1 MFMNPI
7 EAMRKF
13 FESMVTF
20 KVSSII
26 STLTNL
32 QVQLISKK
40 DALSPEE
47 MDGELNRLEDVR
59 RILQQKLGSVQKPG
73 HTSDQAKD

>member
-1 MFMNPI
+1 
-7 EAMRKF
+7 MRKF

-40 DALSPEE
+40 DKLSPEE

-59 RILQQKLGSVQKPG
+59 RILQQKLGIVPKPNQAP
-73 HTSDQAKD
+73 DQTKD